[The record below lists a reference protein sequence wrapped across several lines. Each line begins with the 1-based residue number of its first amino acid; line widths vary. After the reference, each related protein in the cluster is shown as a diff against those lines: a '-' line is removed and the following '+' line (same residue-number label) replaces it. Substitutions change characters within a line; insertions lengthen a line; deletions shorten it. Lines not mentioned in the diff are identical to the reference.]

1 MARTCTLISRVTRC
15 GSDSVRKLG
24 LAGLLLLLLPPGI
37 RAGEPKYVAG
47 ASYFN
52 PSVMGKPIAWPQG
65 NVTYY
70 TDQGNLSPLLNGSAA
85 DAFVADGFARWTAVS
100 TAALSAVRG
109 GQLSEDVSGA
119 NVLHNSDGS
128 ITMPVDIQPT
138 ATDRPVGVVYDYD
151 GQVVNALLGLG
162 SGNRDACFNNAV
174 LGGPDAFASDGAIT
188 HALVVLNGNCLQTLN
203 DLPESKYRLVRVLGS
218 VLGLDWS
225 QLNLNVLTGIPRT
238 PTADDKAGF
247 PVMHPVDLSSCVPI
261 TLCYP
266 APDQLKMDD
275 RAAISRLYP
284 VTSENLGQF
293 PGKQPLSAA
302 TGRIHGSV
310 YFTDVAG
317 NRAQPMQCVNV
328 VARRIDSS
336 TGQPSGQY
344 AASSVSGFL
353 FVGNGGNSVT
363 GYVDPVGHR
372 YDRFGSTDPGV
383 EGFFDLG
390 ALEFPQGEAA
400 QYQLSIEPVDPT
412 WSPSVGPC
420 APEQVTPSGTF
431 VPVVVTLSKGGDVE
445 QDILM
450 TGSAPEKD
458 DPNQGE
464 TFNVPLPL
472 PQAGSWSGALS
483 GYGDSDYFWFSA
495 RGNRT
500 LAIDVTALDEND
512 QPTQSKARPL
522 IGLWYVGDV
531 AGSSPAAFTPLPF
544 NTPITGLTQLNVQVS
559 SPATLRLGLADLRG
573 DGRPD
578 FHYRAQLLYGD
589 AVAPSH
595 VSVRGGDALS
605 ITGFGFKPGMTV
617 SVGNSL
623 ATLLALSGRQ
633 IVAAAPAFA
642 DGTQSITIR
651 NPATGAT
658 SILQSALRY
667 GAAPTDTITLTN
679 PNPAIALG
687 GQTPFP
693 IQATIL
699 DIEGQP
705 VSGAT
710 VQWSVDKGATLS
722 PCGGSVCFAVSD
734 DKGHAE
740 TRVTLKSQGVTTV
753 SATLSPGQGRQ
764 ATLSALADSKSISLS
779 QVKLYATEGLTLDVP
794 LTARVLTSTGGAVSG
809 LKLNFSVTGQG
820 SSNPASVTTDT
831 NGYARSTLHVD
842 SLSGEVD
849 VMVCAAS
856 GGVPCNT
863 FSLLKVA
870 ASALQLQPVSGS
882 SQIVRLGQSFVPLWV
897 RVVDSSSPPNPVY
910 GAVVSFDT
918 EFYRWDGDLPIL
930 GGGDDNSSSHH
941 AQKVKLGSSQTVM
954 LSDADG
960 YAGISAPHGDGTR
973 ALEVDIAVTAGAR
986 AVLNYMLLQV
996 SPPASSADSEADSTI
1011 SRTPVSPRA
1020 PRPR

>member
-1 MARTCTLISRVTRC
+1 MAGTRISQLRSCGGDTL
-15 GSDSVRKLG
+15 RKLG
-24 LAGLLLLLLPPGI
+24 LAGLVLLLLPPGV

-52 PSVMGKPIAWPQG
+52 PSVMGKPIVWAQG

-85 DAFVADGFARWTAVS
+85 DAFVADGFSRWTSVS
-100 TAALSAVRG
+100 TAALSALRG

-119 NVLHNSDGS
+119 NVVHNSDGS

-174 LGGPDAFASDGAIT
+174 LGGPDAFGADGAIT
-188 HALVVLNGNCLQTLN
+188 HALVVINGNCLQTSN
-203 DLPESKYRLVRVLGS
+203 DLPESTYRLVRVLGG

-247 PVMHPVDLSSCVPI
+247 PLMHTVDPNSCVPI

-293 PGKQPLSAA
+293 PGKQLLSAA

-310 YFTDVAG
+310 YFTDAAG

-328 VARRIDSS
+328 VARWIDPH

-353 FVGNGGNSVT
+353 FVGNGGNPVT

-372 YDRFGSTDPGV
+372 YDRFGSTDASV
-383 EGFFDLG
+383 EGFFDLAG
-390 ALEFPQGEAA
+390 LEFPQGDAA
-400 QYQLSIEPVDPT
+400 QYQLSIEPVDPK
-412 WSPSVGPC
+412 WSATTGPC
-420 APEQVTPSGTF
+420 APEQVTPSGAF
-431 VPVVVTLSKGGDVE
+431 VPVVVNLSKGGDVV
-445 QDILM
+445 QDISM
-450 TGSAPEKD
+450 AGSAIEID

-464 TFNVPLPL
+464 TLNTPLPL
-472 PQAGSWSGALS
+472 PQAGSWYGALS
-483 GYGDSDYFWFSA
+483 EYGDSDYFWFSA

-500 LAIDVTALDEND
+500 LSIDVTALDEND

-522 IGLWYVGDV
+522 IGLWYVGDL
-531 AGSSPAAFTPLPF
+531 AGSSPAAFTPLSF

-559 SPATLRLGLADLRG
+559 SPATLRLGLTDLRG

-595 VSVRGGDALS
+595 VSVRGGDAFS

-617 SVGNSL
+617 SVGNSP
-623 ATLLALSGRQ
+623 ASLLALSDRQ

-667 GAAPTDTITLTN
+667 GAASTDTITVTN
-679 PNPAIALG
+679 PNPATAVG

-710 VQWSVDKGATLS
+710 VQWSVNHSATLS

-740 TRVTLKSQGVTTV
+740 TRVTLKSSGVTTV
-753 SATLSPGQGRQ
+753 SATLSPGQGTQ
-764 ATLSALADSKSISLS
+764 TTLSALADSKSISLS
-779 QVKLYATEGLTLDVP
+779 PLKLYATEGLTLDVP

-820 SSNPASVTTDT
+820 SSNPASVATDT

-849 VMVCAAS
+849 VTVCAAS
-856 GGVPCNT
+856 GGVPCTT

-910 GAVVSFDT
+910 GAAVSFDT
-918 EFYRWDGDLPIL
+918 EFYRWDGELPIL
-930 GGGDDNSSSHH
+930 GGGDDNSSSHQ

-973 ALEVDIAVTAGAR
+973 ALEVDVAVTAGAR
-986 AVLNYMLLQV
+986 AVLNYMLLQL
-996 SPPASSADSEADSTI
+996 SPPASSTNSAADTTI
-1011 SRTPVSPRA
+1011 SRSPVSLHA